1 MTATS
6 YTATTK
12 AYYAQGVPCEDDTSV
27 TEIEGV
33 TLGLVLGQG
42 DVSDTLGCVDSETRG
57 DCAGGELPVDLGL
70 PGLSLKT
77 GDGGSVSGKVG
88 WALDVKIGH
97 ESQHA
102 ASTST
107 PRTRTSSRSAPP

>member
-1 MTATS
+1 MTGTS
-6 YTATTK
+6 YTTTTK

-88 WALDVKIGH
+88 WALDVKIGM
-97 ESQHA
+97 SR
-102 ASTST
+102 STGFYIDT
-107 PRTRTSSRSAPP
+107 NERRTSSRSAPR